1 MLPLLKKKEPKSEN
15 GPPGVSW
22 HPDFRNKATLP
33 DTKTVRTKFF
43 VHIVVIAVTVGLAL
57 YVGFR
62 EFNIA
67 TLRSELAAIESQIEA
82 NTKLSNAAVTN
93 YTKFQA
99 EETRYQEAY
108 ALIKAPFRFPDFLV
122 VLGELLP
129 PGARINQVDYRGA
142 GKIILVTGT
151 VRGLDAAAGD
161 RAAELVRKLQEEVRF
176 KEHFSSVVLTNLGRD
191 AAKGNLDL
199 EIVFT
204 FKPAPKSTNG
214 K

>member
-15 GPPGVSW
+15 VTPGVSW

-62 EFNIA
+62 EFNIS

-199 EIVFT
+199 EIAFT
-204 FKPAPKSTNG
+204 FKPAPRSTNG